1 MPDTKSSTA
10 RLHSNNQM
18 PWDSI
23 LSHKLWINCI
33 FTIFVFMLLSCQ
45 GSSHENPQPKPPG
58 DFSYSSGQIVLTLG
72 KTITPLFPIGGESGV
87 YYTSI
92 GLPWGLN
99 LDANS
104 GAITGTPTAA
114 NPVTRYT
121 IIANKQVWQ
130 GSILVNL
137 QTPTDVFIVVNRSGF
152 TLTGSMITARHAHTA
167 TVIQGSGKVLIAGGS
182 CNGQVLASA
191 EIYDPATGVFTFA
204 GSMHTPRINH
214 TAVALS
220 NGTVLFFGGDD
231 GTNILSSVEEYNVV
245 TGVFKEV
252 GPLKVARHLHSSTLF
267 YPSSPNSSPTILVA
281 GGEGINGWLASTE
294 LFDTTTG
301 LSVLGPS
308 MLTARG
314 RHGACGAGIFG
325 NPDIIIAGGFN
336 GNYLSNVEYYNSFD
350 GAFYTAG
357 SLNVPLADF
366 SMTDQAKPSGNAYIL
381 ISGGI
386 GAGGITA
393 NLGLYKYESNSNALP
408 PYFEVGPMM
417 MSPRQGH
424 ASVYLWYEMRTFIA
438 GGIDNAGHVLSS
450 TEIYDIKNKTISSA
464 GLMNFARA
472 INTVTYLD
480 NGLVLITGGIDSL
493 GSSLSSAEL
502 Y

>member
-1 MPDTKSSTA
+1 MTDTKSLMG
-10 RLHSNNQM
+10 RLHSSNQTRGD
-18 PWDSI
+18 WT
-23 LSHKLWINCI
+23 LSHKIWINY
-33 FTIFVFMLLSCQ
+33 IFVIFIFILLACQ
-45 GSSHENPQPKPPG
+45 GSSHENSSPKPPG
-58 DFSYSSGQIVLTLG
+58 DFSYSSGQMVLTLG
-72 KTITPLFPIGGESGV
+72 KAITPLFPIGGEPGV
-87 YYTSI
+87 NYTST
-92 GLPWGLN
+92 GLPLGLN

-104 GAITGTPTAA
+104 GVITGTPTAA

-130 GSILVNL
+130 DNVLVKL
-137 QTPTDVFIVVNRSGF
+137 QTSTDIFIAVNRSGF
-152 TLTGSMITARHAHTA
+152 TLTGPMITARHSHTA
-167 TVIQGSGKVLIAGGS
+167 TVIQGNGKVLIAGGS

-191 EIYDPATGVFTFA
+191 EIYDPATGVFTSA

-214 TAVALS
+214 TAVALP

-245 TGVFKEV
+245 TGVFREV

-267 YPSSPNSSPTILVA
+267 YPPSPNASPTILVA
-281 GGEGINGWLASTE
+281 GGEGANGWLASTE

-301 LSVLGPS
+301 LSALGPS
-308 MLTARG
+308 MITARG

-336 GNYLSNVEYYNSFD
+336 GNHLSGVEYYNSFD
-350 GAFYTAG
+350 GTFYTAG
-357 SLNVPLADF
+357 SLNMPLADF
-366 SMTDQAKPSGNAYIL
+366 SMTDQAKPTGNAYIL

-386 GAGGITA
+386 GAAGITA

-408 PYFEVGPMM
+408 PYFEAGPMM

-424 ASVYLWYEMRTFIA
+424 TSVYLWYEMRTFIA
-438 GGIDNAGHVLSS
+438 GGIDNAGHVLSN

-464 GLMNFARA
+464 GSMNFVRAR
-472 INTVTYLD
+472 NTSTYLD
-480 NGLVLITGGIDSL
+480 NGLVLIAGGID
-493 GSSLSSAEL
+493 GMGNSLSSAEL